1 MLLDLVRFLQ
11 WQVSLT
17 APTQQPKGS
26 IVFLSLLFENVQ
38 KVTSP
43 VFLIQELKGL
53 CMCVSFLQTLV
64 VQSFHLRKKKKH
76 SCFAMIFL
84 PEKYWDLTSELWM
97 ATSLTLATFPVST
110 VPRFYK
116 MTIYLGDTPALFRKP
131 VQQWH
136 LLYRAVSCEPK
147 IWAAS

>member
-17 APTQQPKGS
+17 APTQQPKGN

-53 CMCVSFLQTLV
+53 CTCVSFLQTLV
-64 VQSFHLRKKKKH
+64 VQSFHLRKKK
-76 SCFAMIFL
+76 AFL
-84 PEKYWDLTSELWM
+84 LCHDLS
-97 ATSLTLATFPVST
+97 S
-110 VPRFYK
+110 
-116 MTIYLGDTPALFRKP
+116 
-131 VQQWH
+131 
-136 LLYRAVSCEPK
+136 
-147 IWAAS
+147 